1 MAKYDW
7 TQLEKEYISGNYKSI
22 NAFLKEKGISRN
34 KTTNTQTKEWNIN
47 YEYNSSKNITLN
59 SS

>member
-7 TQLEKEYISGNYKSI
+7 KQLEKEYISGNYKSI

-34 KTTNTQTKEWNIN
+34 KTTNTQTKNGT
-47 YEYNSSKNITLN
+47 SKSIKKT
-59 SS
+59 SKKHQKQ